1 VLLQLVAAALRS
13 GARPSAA
20 AGLSTLF
27 RRLVVGTL
35 MAAVVTR
42 RSCDVLAAR
51 IGQSC
56 LLAAAVALDLLL
68 RDAPTVAFESARRL
82 SADVAWLLAALGADS
97 VVESELRRIAD
108 AGIPARRGS
117 VARGEDSEAPKMG
130 ASVPSGRMAARMKIR
145 VGVRDPVLEKVAR
158 VLQLAAASDPNVGG
172 LVASFA
178 RRRVGAMSL
187 RCQLRVRIGLVQS
200 GAAAVAD
207 LVQGWALRDGVAL
220 DGFVMTQPACAG

>member
-1 VLLQLVAAALRS
+1 
-13 GARPSAA
+13 
-20 AGLSTLF
+20 
-27 RRLVVGTL
+27 
-35 MAAVVTR
+35 
-42 RSCDVLAAR
+42 
-51 IGQSC
+51 
-56 LLAAAVALDLLL
+56 
-68 RDAPTVAFESARRL
+68 
-82 SADVAWLLAALGADS
+82 
-97 VVESELRRIAD
+97 
-108 AGIPARRGS
+108 
-117 VARGEDSEAPKMG
+117 MG